1 MAKYKL
7 NTKGEIV
14 KTDFEQVY
22 NKEDYTNAV
31 AKGEQAIKELEAQR
45 GVNLAKCENISHF
58 HPEVLDVSE
67 ELRNHIWLYHENF
80 VAARELERLIKM
92 IKKNSKDIK
101 AEMKEI
107 EQQTEVKF

>member
-58 HPEVLDVSE
+58 HPEVLDVSRITQSH
-67 ELRNHIWLYHENF
+67 LAIS
-80 VAARELERLIKM
+80 RELCR
-92 IKKNSKDIK
+92 S
-101 AEMKEI
+101 
-107 EQQTEVKF
+107 